1 VLKPAGVLYIGVPNI
16 DSISASWKTFLGK
29 RHLKPLRGRHYDT
42 WHHLFYYAP
51 RPLRRILEDHFDFE
65 VLRVE
70 GDPFPIEDDRV
81 MGRLGNT
88 LRRRFAFLDSSFR
101 VVARPRRVPGG

>member
-1 VLKPAGVLYIGVPNI
+1 VLMPGGVLYIGVPNI

-29 RHLKPLRGRHYDT
+29 RNLKPLCGRHYDT

-81 MGRLGNT
+81 MGRFGNT

-101 VVARPRRVPGG
+101 VVARPRREPGG